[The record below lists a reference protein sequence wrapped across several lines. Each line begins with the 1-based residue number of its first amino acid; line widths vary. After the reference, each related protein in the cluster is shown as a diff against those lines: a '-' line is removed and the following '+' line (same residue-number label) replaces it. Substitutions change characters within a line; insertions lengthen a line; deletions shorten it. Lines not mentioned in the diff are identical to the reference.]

1 MTFLNRLAAAQH
13 LNERGIAAS
22 KTTLA
27 RMAMHGEGPQ
37 YVIIRQRAYYKPE
50 LLWTIQLLLE
60 NSGDKKYLGGTQL
73 IWVLPMSFFILIAN
87 QRKVNLNTEAI
98 HDAR

>member
-37 YVIIRQRAYYKPE
+37 YVIIRKRAYYKPE
-50 LLWTIQLLLE
+50 WL
-60 NSGDKKYLGGTQL
+60 
-73 IWVLPMSFFILIAN
+73 
-87 QRKVNLNTEAI
+87 
-98 HDAR
+98 DAWLDHAEPSASAFEHMTREGR